1 MVAYL
6 LAKNMKATYCDTWN
20 PTEPNDKVPEPSVT
34 NAVPFDPSD
43 VGNV

>member
-1 MVAYL
+1 MIRLSAIDNAAPSSL
-6 LAKNMKATYCDTWN
+6 TGLD